1 MKSRGE
7 SCRFQKKNHFGMSLE
22 VVATILKMVGNLL
35 DDDKP
40 LRKEWWFGN
49 QPIKNGGW
57 TSRDVSIFF
66 YGGDDV
72 K

>member
-1 MKSRGE
+1 
-7 SCRFQKKNHFGMSLE
+7 MSLE